1 MFITFQKTVNM
12 YERKAIQ
19 KMFNIETK
27 TDNFF
32 IENET
37 PQISGNT
44 TLYVEANKEVEL
56 KFNVSDDGKEK
67 PTLKLLKKPDNF
79 YLDDEANIARWTP
92 QQSSI
97 PEIRYV

>member
-1 MFITFQKTVNM
+1 MKEKPYRKCLILKQKL
-12 YERKAIQ
+12 
-19 KMFNIETK
+19 
-27 TDNFF
+27 DNFF

-79 YLDDEANIARWTP
+79 YLDHEANIARWTP

>member
-1 MFITFQKTVNM
+1 M

-19 KMFNIETK
+19 KMFNIKTK
-27 TDNFF
+27 TVIIFF